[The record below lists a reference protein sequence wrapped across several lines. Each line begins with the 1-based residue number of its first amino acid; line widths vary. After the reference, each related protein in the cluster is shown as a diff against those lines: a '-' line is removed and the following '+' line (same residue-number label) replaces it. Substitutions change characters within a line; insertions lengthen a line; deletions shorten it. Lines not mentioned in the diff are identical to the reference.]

1 MITNQPVIA
10 RGELSV
16 EELGEIHNKM
26 ETLLGQ
32 KGAYID
38 GIFIA
43 PIIQIKDMKVK

>member
-32 KGAYID
+32 KEHILMVF
-38 GIFIA
+38 FIA